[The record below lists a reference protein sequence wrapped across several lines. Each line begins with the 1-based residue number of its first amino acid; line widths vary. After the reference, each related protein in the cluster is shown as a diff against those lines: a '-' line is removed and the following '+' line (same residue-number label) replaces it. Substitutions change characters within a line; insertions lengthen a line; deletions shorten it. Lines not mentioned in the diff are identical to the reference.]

1 MAQTLPLGVSSSTL
15 ERTKAAS
22 RAAAIPWYVWSSA
35 FSVGSITFGLYW
47 DISWH
52 MTIGRDTFWTP
63 AHLAVQLGGILA
75 AITCTY
81 LIFSTTFGADQTAK
95 DASVRVWG
103 FRGPLGAF
111 FTAWGGVM
119 MVTSA
124 PFDNWWH
131 NAFGLDVQILSPPHF
146 ILGLGINGVVIG
158 STLLAV
164 SVLNRAEGAAR
175 GKLIRILLYFA
186 SMQLVLHMMLLYEYS
201 DSALMHSVL
210 FYRALSIGV
219 PLILIAFPRV
229 AGHKW
234 GSTIVA
240 STYMAW
246 MMITTWIFP
255 LFPASPKLGP
265 VFTNLTHMVP
275 LGFPVLLIV
284 PAIALDLVFQRA
296 ATLNRWAQAA
306 IAGTAYLIA
315 LIAACWPFSVFM
327 LSRYG
332 DNWILRARDMPYF
345 IPPSAYHFF
354 YEFRATSPTFLSFI
368 AGLSL
373 AWTAA
378 MISSRIGIALGD
390 AMRKLQR

>member
-15 ERTKAAS
+15 ERTKAACLT
-22 RAAAIPWYVWSSA
+22 AAIPWYVWSGA
-35 FSVGSITFGLYW
+35 FSVGAITFGLYW

-81 LIFSTTFGADQTAK
+81 LIFSTTFGSDQAAK

-131 NAFGLDVQILSPPHF
+131 AAFGLDVQILSPPHF

-164 SVLNRAEGAAR
+164 SVLNRSEGAAR
-175 GKLIRILLYFA
+175 DKLVRILLYFA
-186 SMQLVLHMMLLYEYS
+186 GMQLVLHMMLVYEYS
-201 DSALMHSVL
+201 DASLMHSTL
-210 FYRALSIGV
+210 FYRVLSIGV

-240 STYMAW
+240 SIYMAW
-246 MMITTWIFP
+246 MMITTWTFP
-255 LFPASPKLGP
+255 LFAASPKLGP
-265 VFTNLTHMVP
+265 VFTNVTHMVP
-275 LGFPVLLIV
+275 LGFPVLLVV
-284 PAIALDLVFQRA
+284 PALALDLLFQRGA
-296 ATLNRWAQAA
+296 SLNRWAQAA
-306 IAGTAYLIA
+306 IAGTAYLVA
-315 LIAACWPFSVFM
+315 LVTVCWPFSLFM
-327 LSRYG
+327 ISHYA
-332 DNWILRARDMPYF
+332 DNRFFAAASMPYF
-345 IPPSAYHFF
+345 IPPSMYHLFF
-354 YEFRATSPTFLSFI
+354 EFRATSPTLSAF
-368 AGLSL
+368 ASGLGM
-373 AWTAA
+373 AWITA

-390 AMRKLQR
+390 AMRRLQR